1 MTANT
6 SQMRF
11 SLLSF
16 ISFEHKQCNYAYA
29 PPPPPPPMQTMHH
42 LHKFIQAVFSRI
54 IISLSL
60 LIMIAISLHIRE
72 KDRDFAGFASAIT
85 RYQNAEYVQ
94 FYRRDSRSVDKAQPR
109 LNITQ
114 TCPSNILQYFTTLKH
129 GYFQVEKCDI
139 FLILLKTQIVGTLQR
154 F

>member
-16 ISFEHKQCNYAYA
+16 ISFVHKQCNYAYPS

-42 LHKFIQAVFSRI
+42 LHKIIQAVFSRR

-60 LIMIAISLHIRE
+60 LIMIAISLHIGE
-72 KDRDFAGFASAIT
+72 KDKDFAGFASAIT

-109 LNITQ
+109 LNIVTQ

-129 GYFQVEKCDI
+129 G
-139 FLILLKTQIVGTLQR
+139 
-154 F
+154 